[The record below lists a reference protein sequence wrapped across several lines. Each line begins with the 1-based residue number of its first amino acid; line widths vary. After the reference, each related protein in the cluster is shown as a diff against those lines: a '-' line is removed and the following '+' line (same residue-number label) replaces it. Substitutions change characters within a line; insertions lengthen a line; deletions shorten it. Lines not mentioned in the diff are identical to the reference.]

1 MPSAAVTPTLLLSR
15 EQQALRDSIREFARR
30 ECGSREQ
37 RDRWTDGGEEAH
49 NAELYAKYAGLG
61 WAGISVPEEYGGAG
75 GSAVDMCVVI
85 EESMRG
91 LVPVNGMAT
100 TVIVASTYERFG
112 TEQQRHEVLGGI
124 ARGEIDSVSMSE
136 PEAGSDV
143 GNVRCRA
150 TRSGDGWIVN
160 GQKTWCSNAHFADR
174 ILLIARTSQ
183 SEDKHHGLT
192 MFNVPR
198 GTPGLETR
206 RIDTLGGREVND
218 LFFTDCELPGD
229 AVVGEVDA
237 AWMQLMAGLNT
248 ERLVLAAVLLGIAQR
263 AFDDLLAYVKG
274 RRQFGRPIGEFQAL
288 RHRIADLAT
297 ELECARL
304 LTYHVAQLVDSDPK
318 TMLPREVSMAKL
330 KATEVAKKISLEGM
344 QMMGGYGYAK
354 EYDMEYLVR
363 VALAGTIYGGTNEIQ
378 RDIVGKTLGL

>member
-1 MPSAAVTPTLLLSR
+1 MTPTLMLTR

-30 ECGSREQ
+30 ECGTREQ
-37 RDRWTDGGEEAH
+37 RDHWTDGGTEAH
-49 NAELYAKYAGLG
+49 NAELYAKYADLG
-61 WAGISVPEEYGGAG
+61 WAGISIPEEYGGAG

-85 EESMRG
+85 DESMRG
-91 LVPVNGMAT
+91 LIPINGMAT
-100 TVIVASTYERFG
+100 TVIVASAYERFA
-112 TEQQRHEVLGGI
+112 TEEQRKTVLGGI
-124 ARGEIDSVSMSE
+124 ARGEVDAISMSE

-150 TRSGDGWIVN
+150 TRTENGWVVN

-183 SEDKHHGLT
+183 TDNKHHGLT
-192 MFNVPR
+192 MFNIPK

-218 LFFTDCELPGD
+218 LFFTDCELSED

-237 AWMQLMAGLNT
+237 AWKQLMAGLNT

-263 AFDDLLAYVKG
+263 AFDDLLEYVKG
-274 RRQFGRPIGEFQAL
+274 RKQFGRPIGEFQAM

-304 LTYHVAQLVDSDPK
+304 LTYHVAQVIDSDPS
-318 TMLPREVSMAKL
+318 TMRPREVSMAKL
-330 KATEVAKKISLEGM
+330 KATEIAKKMSLEGM

-354 EYDMEYLVR
+354 EYDMEHLVR